1 MSGRDKKQQERK
13 RLKMADI
20 ARIAGV
26 DVSTISRALADSPR
40 VTAETK
46 ERIRKVVAEH
56 GYIVNHNA
64 RQLRAQ
70 RSGLVLVMLP
80 NIASSSF
87 AEIVLGVE
95 DAVREEGLNVVIGN
109 TQYDAGREQMLAT
122 QLVTGAVDGLILTTG
137 RVPLIVTEMADF
149 NRRIVAVSR
158 PVEDHD
164 IPSVSIDNLA
174 AGRTIAEHMVSLGH
188 RRIAHLAGPM
198 ESPVFRARRDS
209 YLAVMQ
215 EAGLASHA
223 RTVVA
228 PSYDLGGG
236 RLGMQEMLAGAD
248 RPTAVICGS
257 DEIAIGAMQ
266 TARAAGIV
274 LPRDMAFSGFD
285 DVAISEA
292 YEPPLTTIRIPRRKI
307 GERGARM
314 LLQSLDL
321 RKARPRSRSVDY
333 ELIVRASTT
342 GTTAR

>member
-1 MSGRDKKQQERK
+1 MGGPDKKQPERK

-26 DVSTISRALADSPR
+26 DVSTISRAFADSPR

-46 ERIRKVVAEH
+46 ERIRKVVAET

-70 RSGLVLVMLP
+70 RIRP
-80 NIASSSF
+80 YPRDASQYRQLELCRDRAGGRGCGSRRGPECRHREYS
-87 AEIVLGVE
+87 
-95 DAVREEGLNVVIGN
+95 VRCR
-109 TQYDAGREQMLAT
+109 TRAGAGE
-122 QLVTGAVDGLILTTG
+122 QLVTGAVDGLDPDTG
-137 RVPLIVTEMADF
+137 RVPPIVTEMADF

-158 PVEDHD
+158 PSRVTTS
-164 IPSVSIDNLA
+164 PSSASTIWRPA
-174 AGRTIAEHMVSLGH
+174 APSPNTWCRLGH
-188 RRIAHLAGPM
+188 KRIAHLAGPL

-215 EAGLASHA
+215 EAGLSSLA

-236 RLGMQEMLAGAD
+236 RLGMQEMLADGNIRQPSSA
-248 RPTAVICGS
+248 A
-257 DEIAIGAMQ
+257 AMKSPS
-266 TARAAGIV
+266 APCRRRGPPASL

-314 LLQSLDL
+314 LLQSLDM

>member
-1 MSGRDKKQQERK
+1 MRGTRFAPMAECRDDASRASPQSRQICRWGLDCRAATGQVMYMGGPDEKPPERK

-174 AGRTIAEHMVSLGH
+174 AGRTIAEHLEGGVGRRVQRMREH
-188 RRIAHLAGPM
+188 RRCGLVSH
-198 ESPVFRARRDS
+198 FR
-209 YLAVMQ
+209 L
-215 EAGLASHA
+215 
-223 RTVVA
+223 
-228 PSYDLGGG
+228 
-236 RLGMQEMLAGAD
+236 
-248 RPTAVICGS
+248 
-257 DEIAIGAMQ
+257 
-266 TARAAGIV
+266 
-274 LPRDMAFSGFD
+274 
-285 DVAISEA
+285 
-292 YEPPLTTIRIPRRKI
+292 
-307 GERGARM
+307 
-314 LLQSLDL
+314 SLD
-321 RKARPRSRSVDY
+321 SR
-333 ELIVRASTT
+333 
-342 GTTAR
+342 

>member
-46 ERIRKVVAEH
+46 ERIRKVVAET
-56 GYIVNHNA
+56 GYVVNHNA

-70 RSGLVLVMLP
+70 RTGLILVMLP

-87 AEIVLGVE
+87 AEVVLGVE
-95 DAVREEGLNVVIGN
+95 DAVREEGLNVVVGN
-109 TQYDAGREQMLAT
+109 TQYDAAREQVLAN
-122 QLVTGAVDGLILTTG
+122 QLVTGAVDGLILITG
-137 RVPLIVTEMADF
+137 RVPPVVTEMADF
-149 NRRIVAVSR
+149 DRRIVAVSR
-158 PVEDHD
+158 PVEGHD
-164 IPSVSIDNLA
+164 IPFVSIDNLA
-174 AGRTIAEHMVSLGH
+174 AGRTIAEHIVSLGH
-188 RRIAHLAGPM
+188 KKIAHLAGPL

-215 EAGLASHA
+215 QVGLSDLA
-223 RTVVA
+223 RTFVA
-228 PSYDLGGG
+228 PSYDLEGG
-236 RLGMQEMLAGAD
+236 RLGMQEMLADGQH
-248 RPTAVICGS
+248 PTAVICGS

-266 TARAAGIV
+266 AARAVGIAV
-274 LPRDMAFSGFD
+274 PQDMAFSGFD

-314 LLQSLDL
+314 LLQSLDI
-321 RKARPRSRSVDY
+321 RKPRPRSRTVDY
-333 ELIVRASTT
+333 ELIERASTT